1 MPRRLVALLAVALLG
16 AAACGGSSDD
26 AEGSAATE
34 DEPAAAVT
42 AVEVKATDFA
52 FEPTVIE
59 VEPGETV
66 DVSFTNAGNVAHT
79 LTAEDV
85 DFDHEAAVGNEVK
98 AAFTAP
104 DEDATIEFV
113 CRLHPSQMT
122 GQIVVGDG
130 GSGSGGGGS
139 SEEDSDTFDY

>member
-1 MPRRLVALLAVALLG
+1 MPRRLVALLAVALLS

-26 AEGSAATE
+26 TDDSAAE
-34 DEPAAAVT
+34 DEPAASVR

-52 FEPTVIE
+52 FEPTAIE

-79 LTAEDV
+79 LTAEDL
-85 DFDHEAAVGNEVK
+85 DFDHEAAVGHEVR

-104 DEDATIEFV
+104 DEDATIEYV
-113 CRLHPSQMT
+113 CRFHPSQMT
-122 GQIVVGDG
+122 GEIVVGG